1 MGSHFLFQTIFLTRR
16 SNPGLPRCRQIFYH
30 LSHQG
35 SPIKD
40 TTLTKHWIQILLP
53 PLFNCVTWILPLVK
67 GGSWYPPQRVVVSI
81 KWDSMCW
88 VDNSTLKA
96 LSLWSLLP
104 RVAHPGSAGLSFKP
118 RCMLLVLSA
127 QSFVSSQPIFKQTG
141 PRGLFQVCCNKRAE
155 LAGSRSAFL
164 IVYVSVCVCA
174 RALRIWNELAVL
186 SYSSQHRMGHMRW
199 LWTSLK
205 MALYYIF
212 GPCDHCTCV
221 LRSPSLTCHYGDP
234 WVSGQSDGGSGHP
247 WKALCPPPLPLNSHH
262 VMTR

>member
-1 MGSHFLFQTIFLTRR
+1 MGSHFLFQTIFRTQR

-96 LSLWSLLP
+96 LSLCSLLP
-104 RVAHPGSAGLSFKP
+104 RVTHPGSAGLSFKP
-118 RCMLLVLSA
+118 RCVLLVLSA

-164 IVYVSVCVCA
+164 IVYVSVCLCA
-174 RALRIWNELAVL
+174 RARLEFGTNWRFYLILHNTEWGTWDGCEHLWKWHSIIFLVPVIIALVCWDHLL
-186 SYSSQHRMGHMRW
+186 SPVIMGTPEFPGKVMVGVGIPGRH
-199 LWTSLK
+199 
-205 MALYYIF
+205 
-212 GPCDHCTCV
+212 CV
-221 LRSPSLTCHYGDP
+221 LLP
-234 WVSGQSDGGSGHP
+234 
-247 WKALCPPPLPLNSHH
+247 CP
-262 VMTR
+262 